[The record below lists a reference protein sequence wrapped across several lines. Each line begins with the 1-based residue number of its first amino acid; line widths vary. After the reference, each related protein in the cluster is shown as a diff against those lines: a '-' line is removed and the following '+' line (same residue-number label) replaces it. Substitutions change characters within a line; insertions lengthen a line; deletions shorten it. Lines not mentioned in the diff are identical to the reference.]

1 MLARQSH
8 SKIHLLSQIKHL
20 IWYIYVRHDGMT
32 SSGRRPRWGEVR
44 SPIRVGSILALE
56 MLHFGAFS
64 EFGPNFTGW
73 RFLREASFLFVLA
86 YFFTSA
92 FMAARHHILLRL
104 YIWRLTLNH
113 AAVSDP
119 DRHRH
124 YSCRQRDEPLYR
136 WPCLSGGRCTGLEC
150 IAFVCQNI
158 VDVLGVSSLAENTA
172 IQGIL
177 WRPDMTALSIC
188 CTALTAN
195 FDITFCTVPVQH
207 FFCDSVTIILTFYN
221 NNNNNNNKCT
231 EQTI

>member
-158 VDVLGVSSLAENTA
+158 VDVLCVSSRAKTLLFKASFEDQTVHWVQRLAERLMQA
-172 IQGIL
+172 FS
-177 WRPDMTALSIC
+177 RPS
-188 CTALTAN
+188 
-195 FDITFCTVPVQH
+195 PV
-207 FFCDSVTIILTFYN
+207 T
-221 NNNNNNNKCT
+221 
-231 EQTI
+231 QTIFLIYQILPPGTKSVFHKRGHLF